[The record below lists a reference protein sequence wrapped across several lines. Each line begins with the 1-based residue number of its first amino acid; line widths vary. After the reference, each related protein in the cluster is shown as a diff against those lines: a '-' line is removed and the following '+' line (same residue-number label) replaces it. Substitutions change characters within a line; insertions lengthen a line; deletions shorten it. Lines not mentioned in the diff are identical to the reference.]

1 MDYLSLVNLKL
12 KGVKAS
18 AQRARVAFFITILA
32 ACAVGISLYNDHLAW
47 SRRLLDPH
55 RGFTS
60 PQTSP
65 LNSAGQNSKEEEELM
80 AALSR
85 EKRVEIIR
93 NWEDSTNIQLD
104 LLGIKLG
111 SGDLTFF
118 GSIAMLVVSIYS
130 CLCFRRGREDVQS
143 VLGEITK
150 QDATQPDEQL
160 RNYVLA
166 GIRQSLVLT
175 VVEEKEEAMSQESD
189 PRTPRLLR
197 LVRQVLSFLTYAP
210 TIAIAAILLGDIAFA
225 VPDRLWVL
233 QHLQRE
239 YLFQFIVL
247 DLVGLVLMIFVW
259 NINRLTNRFQSL
271 MADSIVELASQR
283 IVSPGLKADSM
294 TAGGR

>member
-1 MDYLSLVNLKL
+1 
-12 KGVKAS
+12 
-18 AQRARVAFFITILA
+18 
-32 ACAVGISLYNDHLAW
+32 
-47 SRRLLDPH
+47 
-55 RGFTS
+55 
-60 PQTSP
+60 
-65 LNSAGQNSKEEEELM
+65 M